1 MIFESLNNNV
11 MLVELSDDEMKTYN
25 ITYESLNNQDA
36 DTQIAIRKLL
46 DHIDNKNSIKT
57 SGKVVVEALP
67 IDGGGCFF
75 IFTFMQ
81 DRRKYK
87 LKRAEPNSFFA
98 LEKLDDLL
106 DLISTLQKTTNN
118 NLHITAYEMERNYF
132 VSIPR
137 ENAKVKVVL
146 EEFGRS
152 IDKITKDR
160 VLEYGKIIGKIY
172 LQ

>member
-57 SGKVVVEALP
+57 GGKVVVEALP

-75 IFTFMQ
+75 IFTFIQ

-87 LKRAEPNSFFA
+87 LKRAEPNSFFV
-98 LEKLDDLL
+98 LEKLDDFHKGNNKECKTKS
-106 DLISTLQKTTNN
+106 DTISL
-118 NLHITAYEMERNYF
+118 E
-132 VSIPR
+132 
-137 ENAKVKVVL
+137 VKVC
-146 EEFGRS
+146 EAE
-152 IDKITKDR
+152 KI
-160 VLEYGKIIGKIY
+160 
-172 LQ
+172 